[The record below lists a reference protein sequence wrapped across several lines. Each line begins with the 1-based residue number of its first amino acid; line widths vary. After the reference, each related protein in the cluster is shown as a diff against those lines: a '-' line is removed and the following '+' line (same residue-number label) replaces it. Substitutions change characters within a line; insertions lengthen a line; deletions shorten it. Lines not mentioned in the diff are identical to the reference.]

1 MARLADTAY
10 DQLRSAI
17 LRGELPHGERLAE
30 EEIAENLGISRTPV
44 REALRRLAAEGL
56 VDVAPNRGASVARW
70 ESTDL
75 QEIFDLR
82 AMLESYA
89 TKRATP
95 RRTPEVIDELTGIC
109 DEMESV
115 FARSSN
121 GRSLQSLATAN
132 RRFHRI
138 IMEAAESPRLLS
150 MIDSLTHVPVVMQT
164 FTQYSQHALQRSLHH
179 HREIVDA
186 MTAGDSDWAG
196 SIMRAHILA
205 ARYEVLGDSCIHPP
219 D

>member
-10 DQLRSAI
+10 DQLRVAI

-44 REALRRLAAEGL
+44 REALRRLASEGL

-70 ESTDL
+70 ESEDL

-89 TKRATP
+89 TRRATS
-95 RRTPEVIDELTGIC
+95 RRSEVVMNQLTAIC
-109 DEMESV
+109 DEMEAI
-115 FARSSN
+115 FAKSSN
-121 GRSLQSLATAN
+121 GRSLESLAAAN
-132 RRFHRI
+132 RSFHRI
-138 IMEAAESPRLLS
+138 IMEAADSPRLLS

-164 FTQYSQHALQRSLHH
+164 FTQYSTHALQRSLHH

-186 MTAGDSDWAG
+186 MNAGDADWAG

-205 ARYEVLGDSCIHPP
+205 ARYEVLGDSCIMST
-219 D
+219 

>member
-10 DQLRSAI
+10 DQLRAAI

-30 EEIAENLGISRTPV
+30 EDIADNLGISRTPV
-44 REALRRLAAEGL
+44 REALRRLASEGL

-70 ESTDL
+70 ESEDL

-89 TKRATP
+89 TQRATP
-95 RRTPEVIDELTGIC
+95 RRTQVVMNQLTAIC
-109 DEMESV
+109 DEMESI
-115 FARSSN
+115 FAKSSN
-121 GRSLQSLATAN
+121 GRSLESLAAAN
-132 RRFHRI
+132 RSFHRL
-138 IMEAAESPRLLS
+138 IMEAAQSPRLLA

-164 FTQYSQHALQRSLHH
+164 FTQYSHHALQRSLHH

-186 MTAGDSDWAG
+186 MNAGDADWAG

-205 ARYEVLGDSCIHPP
+205 ARYEVLGDSCLAP
-219 D
+219 

>member
-10 DQLRSAI
+10 DTLRHQI
-17 LRGELPHGERLAE
+17 LSGELVHGERLAE

-75 QEIFDLR
+75 LEIFDLR

-89 TKRATP
+89 AQRATE
-95 RRTPEVIDELTGIC
+95 RTTPEFFAALEAIC
-109 DEMESV
+109 EEMEATY
-115 FARSSN
+115 ARSKG
-121 GRSLQSLATAN
+121 GRALQALASGN
-132 RRFHRI
+132 RRFHRS
-138 IMEAAESPRLLS
+138 IMEAADSPRLLT

-164 FTQYSQHALQRSLHH
+164 FTQYSPHALERSLHH
-179 HREIVDA
+179 HREILDA
-186 MTAGDSDWAG
+186 MRAGDATWA
-196 SIMRAHILA
+196 SSVMRAHILA
-205 ARYEVLGDSCIHPP
+205 ARFEVLGDCCT
-219 D
+219 